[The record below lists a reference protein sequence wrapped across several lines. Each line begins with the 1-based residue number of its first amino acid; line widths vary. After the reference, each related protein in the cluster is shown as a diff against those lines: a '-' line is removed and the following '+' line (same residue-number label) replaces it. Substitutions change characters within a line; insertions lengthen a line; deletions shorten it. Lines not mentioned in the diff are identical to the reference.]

1 MIALFIM
8 QKYKCVEVW
17 SDGNNF
23 LSAIS
28 INLQR
33 KLEILQRKIIHID
46 MDAFFAS
53 VEQRDFPELKGKP
66 VAVGGNSERG
76 VIAAASYE
84 ARKYGVR
91 SAMPSKVAVRLCPQL
106 VFQKHRFDVYKEVSR
121 QIREIFFEYTDLV
134 EPLSL
139 DEAFLDVTE
148 NKKGIDSATQVAR
161 EIKQKIFEA
170 TQLTASAGVS
180 VNKFLAKVAS
190 DQRKPNGMFIIKPNG
205 VKPFVEQLPIEKFF
219 GVGKK
224 TAEKMH
230 QLDIHKGKDLLRFD
244 LPRLVHYFG
253 KAGQYFYDIARG
265 NDERLVRPHHERK
278 SVGIEN
284 TFSKDLV
291 DEQQIQLE
299 LNRLKEGLI
308 KRLSKSGKQ
317 GKTLTLKVKFDN
329 FEQITRS
336 KTLHEPIGEKLL
348 SELAA
353 ELIREAPLNRPIR
366 LLGLTI
372 SNFKGEDE
380 EPEALQLRIN
390 FKY

>member
-1 MIALFIM
+1 M
-8 QKYKCVEVW
+8 
-17 SDGNNF
+17 
-23 LSAIS
+23 
-28 INLQR
+28 
-33 KLEILQRKIIHID
+33 QRKIIHID

-53 VEQRDFPELKGKP
+53 VEQRDFPELRGKP
-66 VAVGGNSERG
+66 VVVGGSSERG

-84 ARKYGVR
+84 ARQFGVR
-91 SAMPSKVAVRLCPQL
+91 SAMSSKVALRRCPHL
-106 VFQKHRFDVYKEVSR
+106 IFQKHRFEVYKEVSR
-121 QIREIFFEYTDLV
+121 QIREIFYEYTDLV

-161 EIKQKIFEA
+161 EIKQRIFET

-190 DQRKPNGMFIIKPNG
+190 DQRKPNGMFIIKPGG
-205 VKPFVEQLPIEKFF
+205 VRLFIEQLPIEKFF

-230 QLDIHKGKDLLRFD
+230 QLDIHKGKDLLRYD
-244 LPRLVHYFG
+244 LPRLVQYFG
-253 KAGQYFYDIARG
+253 KAGQYFYHIARG
-265 NDERLVRPHHERK
+265 IDERPVRPHRERK

-291 DEQQIQLE
+291 DQQQIQTE
-299 LNRLKEGLI
+299 INRLKAGLQQ
-308 KRLSKSGKQ
+308 RVSKSGKQ

-336 KTLHEPIGEKLL
+336 KTIDEWITEKLL
-348 SELAA
+348 NTLSADLV
-353 ELIREAPLNRPIR
+353 REAPLNRPIR
-366 LLGLTI
+366 LLGLSI
-372 SNFKGEDE
+372 SNFKE
-380 EPEALQLRIN
+380 EAAVEALQLKID
-390 FKY
+390 FKDY

>member
-1 MIALFIM
+1 MILNHLSKQLPVDALKRFALLVLTCGTI
-8 QKYKCVEVW
+8 K
-17 SDGNNF
+17 
-23 LSAIS
+23 
-28 INLQR
+28 R
-33 KLEILQRKIIHID
+33 TLQRKIIHID

-53 VEQRDFPELKGKP
+53 VEQRDFPELRGKP

-84 ARKYGVR
+84 ARKFGVR
-91 SAMPSKVAVRLCPQL
+91 SAMSSKVALRLCPQL
-106 VFQKHRFDVYKEVSR
+106 IFQKHRFEVYKEVSQ

-148 NKKGIDSATQVAR
+148 NKKGIESATQVAR
-161 EIKQKIFEA
+161 EIKQKIFE
-170 TQLTASAGVS
+170 TTHLTASAGVS

-190 DQRKPNGMFIIKPNG
+190 DQRKPNGIFIIKPNG
-205 VKPFVEQLPIEKFF
+205 VQPFIEQLPIEKFF

-265 NDERLVRPHHERK
+265 NDERPVRPHRERK

-308 KRLSKSGKQ
+308 KRLSRSGKQ

-336 KTLHEPIGEKLL
+336 KTVNEPIGEKLL
-348 SELAA
+348 NELSSELV
-353 ELIREAPLNRPIR
+353 REAPLNRPIR
-366 LLGLTI
+366 LLGLTV
-372 SNFKGEDE
+372 SNFKEDD

-390 FKY
+390 FKD

>member
-1 MIALFIM
+1 M
-8 QKYKCVEVW
+8 
-17 SDGNNF
+17 
-23 LSAIS
+23 
-28 INLQR
+28 
-33 KLEILQRKIIHID
+33 QRKIIHID

-84 ARKYGVR
+84 ARKFGVR
-91 SAMPSKVAVRLCPQL
+91 SAMSSKVAQRLCPQL
-106 VFQKHRFDVYKEVSR
+106 IFQKHRFEVYKEVSQ

-148 NKKGIDSATQVAR
+148 NKKGIESATQVAR
-161 EIKQKIFEA
+161 EIKQKIFE
-170 TQLTASAGVS
+170 TTHLTASAGVS

-190 DQRKPNGMFIIKPNG
+190 DQRKPNGMFIIKPGG
-205 VKPFVEQLPIEKFF
+205 VQAFVEQLPIEKFF

-230 QLDIHKGKDLLRFD
+230 QLDIHKGKDLLRYD
-244 LPRLVHYFG
+244 LSRLVHYFG

-265 NDERLVRPHHERK
+265 NDERPVRPHRERK

-336 KTLHEPIGEKLL
+336 KTVIEPIGEKLL
-348 SELAA
+348 NELSSELV
-353 ELIREAPLNRPIR
+353 REAPLNRPIR
-366 LLGLTI
+366 LLGLTV
-372 SNFKGEDE
+372 SNFKEDD

-390 FKY
+390 FKD

>member
-1 MIALFIM
+1 
-8 QKYKCVEVW
+8 
-17 SDGNNF
+17 
-23 LSAIS
+23 
-28 INLQR
+28 
-33 KLEILQRKIIHID
+33 

-53 VEQRDFPELKGKP
+53 VEQRDFPELRGKP
-66 VAVGGNSERG
+66 VVVGGSSERG

-84 ARKYGVR
+84 ARQFGVR
-91 SAMPSKVAVRLCPQL
+91 SAMSSKVALRRCPHL
-106 VFQKHRFDVYKEVSR
+106 IFQKHRFEVYKEVSR
-121 QIREIFFEYTDLV
+121 QIREIFYEYTDLV

-161 EIKQKIFEA
+161 EIKQRIFET

-190 DQRKPNGMFIIKPNG
+190 DQRKPNGMFIIKPGG
-205 VKPFVEQLPIEKFF
+205 VRLFIEQLPIEKFF

-230 QLDIHKGKDLLRFD
+230 QLDIHKGKDLLRYD
-244 LPRLVHYFG
+244 LPRLVQYFG
-253 KAGQYFYDIARG
+253 KAGQYFYHIARG
-265 NDERLVRPHHERK
+265 IDERPVRPHRERK

-291 DEQQIQLE
+291 DQQQIQTE
-299 LNRLKEGLI
+299 INRLKAGLQQ
-308 KRLSKSGKQ
+308 RVSKSGKQ

-336 KTLHEPIGEKLL
+336 KTIDEWITEKLL
-348 SELAA
+348 NTLSADLV
-353 ELIREAPLNRPIR
+353 REAPLNRPIR
-366 LLGLTI
+366 LLGLSI
-372 SNFKGEDE
+372 SNFKE
-380 EPEALQLRIN
+380 EAAVEALQLKID
-390 FKY
+390 FKDY

>member
-1 MIALFIM
+1 MT
-8 QKYKCVEVW
+8 
-17 SDGNNF
+17 
-23 LSAIS
+23 
-28 INLQR
+28 
-33 KLEILQRKIIHID
+33 RKIIHID

-53 VEQRDFPELKGKP
+53 VEQRDFPELRGKP
-66 VAVGGNSERG
+66 VVVGSSSDRG

-91 SAMPSKVAVRLCPQL
+91 SAMASKVALRRCPHL
-106 VFQKHRFDVYKEVSR
+106 IFQKHRFEVYKEVSA

-139 DEAFLDVTE
+139 DEAFLDVTQ
-148 NKKGIDSATQVAR
+148 NKKGIESATQVAR
-161 EIKQKIFEA
+161 EIKQKILEK

-180 VNKFLAKVAS
+180 ANKFLAKVAS
-190 DQRKPNGMFIIKPNG
+190 DQRKPNGMYIIKPKD
-205 VKPFVEQLPIEKFF
+205 VQAFVEQLPIEKFF

-244 LPRLVHYFG
+244 LARMIHYFG

-265 NDERLVRPHHERK
+265 IDERPVRPHRERK

-291 DEQQIQLE
+291 DEQQIKLE
-299 LNRLKEGLI
+299 IERLKAGLV
-308 KRLSKSGKQ
+308 KRLAKSGKQ

-336 KTLHEPIGEKLL
+336 KTLQEPIDQKLL
-348 SELAA
+348 SELAV

-380 EPEALQLRIN
+380 EPEALQLLID

>member
-1 MIALFIM
+1 
-8 QKYKCVEVW
+8 
-17 SDGNNF
+17 
-23 LSAIS
+23 
-28 INLQR
+28 
-33 KLEILQRKIIHID
+33 

-53 VEQRDFPELKGKP
+53 VEQRDFPELQGKP
-66 VAVGGNSERG
+66 VVVGSSSDRG

-84 ARKYGVR
+84 ARKFGVR
-91 SAMPSKVAVRLCPQL
+91 SAMSSKVALRRCPHL
-106 VFQKHRFDVYKEVSR
+106 IFQKHRFDVYKEVSA

-148 NKKGIDSATQVAR
+148 NKKGIESATQVAR
-161 EIKQKIFEA
+161 EIRQKIFEK
-170 TQLTASAGVS
+170 TRLTASAGVS
-180 VNKFLAKVAS
+180 ANKFLAKVAS
-190 DQRKPNGMFIIKPNG
+190 DQRKPNGMYIIKPKD
-205 VKPFVEQLPIEKFF
+205 VQAFVEQLPIEKFF

-230 QLDIHKGKDLLRFD
+230 LLDIHKGKDLLRFD
-244 LPRLVHYFG
+244 LPRMIHYFG

-265 NDERLVRPHHERK
+265 IDERPVRPHRERK

-291 DEQQIQLE
+291 DEQQVKLE
-299 LNRLKEGLI
+299 VGRLKEGLV
-308 KRLSKSGKQ
+308 KRLAKSGKS

-336 KTLHEPIGEKLL
+336 KTTEQSISIKLL
-348 SELAA
+348 DELCDD
-353 ELIREAPLNRPIR
+353 LVSEAPLNRPIR

-372 SNFKGEDE
+372 SNFNSES
-380 EPEALQLRIN
+380 EPEALQLKIN
-390 FKY
+390 FKDYDLDK

>member
-1 MIALFIM
+1 
-8 QKYKCVEVW
+8 
-17 SDGNNF
+17 
-23 LSAIS
+23 
-28 INLQR
+28 
-33 KLEILQRKIIHID
+33 

-84 ARKYGVR
+84 ARKFGVR
-91 SAMPSKVAVRLCPQL
+91 SAMSSKLALRLCPQL
-106 VFQKHRFDVYKEVSR
+106 IFQKHRFEVYKEVSQ
-121 QIREIFFEYTDLV
+121 QIREIFLEYTDWV

-161 EIKQKIFEA
+161 EIKQKIFDK

-205 VKPFVEQLPIEKFF
+205 VQPFIEQLPIEKFF

-265 NDERLVRPHHERK
+265 IDERPVRPHRERK

-299 LNRLKEGLI
+299 LSRLKEGLV

-336 KTLHEPIGEKLL
+336 KTIDEIIAERQLNL
-348 SELAA
+348 LAA
-353 ELIREAPLNRPIR
+353 ELIHEAPLNRPIR
-366 LLGLTI
+366 LLGLTV
-372 SNFKGEDE
+372 SNFIEEDD
-380 EPEALQLRIN
+380 EPEALQLKIN
-390 FKY
+390 FKD

>member
-1 MIALFIM
+1 
-8 QKYKCVEVW
+8 
-17 SDGNNF
+17 
-23 LSAIS
+23 
-28 INLQR
+28 
-33 KLEILQRKIIHID
+33 

-53 VEQRDFPELKGKP
+53 VEQRDFPELQGKP
-66 VAVGGNSERG
+66 VVVGSSSDRG

-84 ARKYGVR
+84 ARKFGVR
-91 SAMPSKVAVRLCPQL
+91 SAMASKVALRRCPKL
-106 VFQKHRFDVYKEVSR
+106 IFQKHRFEVYKEVSA

-161 EIKQKIFEA
+161 EIKQKIFER

-180 VNKFLAKVAS
+180 ANKFLAKVAS
-190 DQRKPNGMFIIKPNG
+190 DQRKPNGMYIIRPKD
-205 VKPFVEQLPIEKFF
+205 VQAFVEQLPIEKFF

-230 QLDIHKGKDLLRFD
+230 LLDIHKGKDLLRFD
-244 LPRLVHYFG
+244 LPRMVHYFG

-265 NDERLVRPHHERK
+265 IDERPVRPHRERK

-284 TFSKDLV
+284 TFGKDLI
-291 DEQQIQLE
+291 DEQQIKLE
-299 LNRLKEGLI
+299 INRLKEGLA
-308 KRLSKSGKQ
+308 KRLSKSGKA

-336 KTLHEPIGEKLL
+336 KTTEQLISNRLL
-348 SELAA
+348 DELCTDLLA
-353 ELIREAPLNRPIR
+353 EAPLNRPIR
-366 LLGLTI
+366 LLGLTV
-372 SNFKGEDE
+372 SNFNTEKETD
-380 EPEALQLRIN
+380 ALQLKIN
-390 FKY
+390 FED